1 MLSRSSLRL
10 RRVAMRFL
18 ANRTFATA
26 AAVASVDSS
35 PAFMTTRLSPSAYHA
50 TVGST
55 QQAPAQRFDLESS
68 VVGVE
73 ALPKFSALCAR
84 CGFEPS
90 FNCRQCDDP
99 LMTGMPL
106 NDEPWFPNGGS
117 GTTFVQ

>member
-10 RRVAMRFL
+10 RRVALRFL
-18 ANRTFATA
+18 SNRTFA
-26 AAVASVDSS
+26 AVALDSS

-50 TVGST
+50 TV

-68 VVGVE
+68 VGVE

-90 FNCRQCDDP
+90 FNCHQCDDVP